1 MSEKFRWSRDA
12 LNFGWI
18 QFTEATTGAFYSA
31 IFASA
36 LRFFDWGWLWN
47 SEVAAVRI
55 YREREKK
62 MGFVAAAEDW
72 EEEQSTAVKFFGFW
86 FCFCSSLIRVPQ
98 QNFLVGCWGQNI
110 SNVEGREENS
120 LAVWLWWTEVDCG
133 GAVNKNCSSSLNF
146 DSSKVKKFAAALHKE
161 RIFFYVY
168 FAVQYWTCLGP
179 NLQLG

>member
-1 MSEKFRWSRDA
+1 MITTPILHAWTIPKFTWACTYPCLLTVQS
-12 LNFGWI
+12 LSYLGSS
-18 QFTEATTGAFYSA
+18 TTNIHRVYKKC
-31 IFASA
+31 
-36 LRFFDWGWLWN
+36 R
-47 SEVAAVRI
+47 EAAVNSSQI
-55 YREREKK
+55 
-62 MGFVAAAEDW
+62 
-72 EEEQSTAVKFFGFW
+72 FGFW

-179 NLQLG
+179 NLWLDWSTEQSQIIDCSSSSISKFRWRF